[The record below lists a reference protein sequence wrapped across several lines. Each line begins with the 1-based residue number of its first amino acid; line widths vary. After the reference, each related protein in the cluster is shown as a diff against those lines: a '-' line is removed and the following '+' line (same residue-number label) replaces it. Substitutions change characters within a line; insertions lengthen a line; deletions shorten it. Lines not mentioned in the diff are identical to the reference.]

1 MARLAFYCV
10 VAALFLTM
18 RLPSRLFM
26 SVYPLMIAAYLLG
39 SVSFAVIVCR
49 AGGWPDPRTLGS
61 GNAGATN
68 VMRVGGR
75 WAAAITLVGDVLKG
89 VAPVAAGHAAGLT
102 DVALTV
108 VGAAAFLG
116 HLYPLF
122 FGFRG
127 GKGVATVLGVLLG
140 VQLWLGVAVGLTW
153 LLVARVF
160 RISSLSALVATGLAP
175 LYAVLLGVSYA
186 AVAVMAVMVALLWW
200 RHRAN
205 IGRLLSGAE
214 RPLDRH

>member
-1 MARLAFYCV
+1 
-10 VAALFLTM
+10 
-18 RLPSRLFM
+18 M

-49 AGGWPDPRTLGS
+49 VGGWPDPRTVDS

-89 VAPVAAGHAAGLT
+89 VIPVAVGHAAGLT
-102 DVALTV
+102 DAALTV

-116 HLYPLF
+116 HLYPVF

-140 VQLWLGVAVGLTW
+140 VQPWLGVAVGLTW
-153 LLVARVF
+153 LLVAKVF
-160 RISSLSALVATGLAP
+160 RISSLSALIATALAP
-175 LYAVLLGVSYA
+175 LYAVLLGVSYT
-186 AVAVMAVMVALLWW
+186 AVVVLVLMVALLWW
-200 RHRAN
+200 RHRLN
-205 IGRLLSGAE
+205 IQRLLSGAE
-214 RPLDRH
+214 RPLERH